1 MAPWRALTSA
11 LLVTVLAASLAPPA
25 TALPALERDEV
36 SLPALMTEPLDGRD
50 LTIRRELSRNSQYT
64 RYAVSYRGGGQ
75 RITGIMNVP
84 RGKGPFPVVVLA
96 HGYIDPATYW
106 SGQGFR
112 REQDALARN
121 GYVALHVDYRNHAGS
136 SDDPDNDL
144 TMRLGYAEDVLNAA
158 VAVRASDLPYLDGER
173 IALLGRSMGGSVA
186 FNALVARPGVFDA
199 AIVYASTSTNAVD
212 NFNRWQ
218 REDVRL
224 REAIFR
230 AARFAVGQSR
240 ILARHLGRQLRGPDH
255 RARPHVPR
263 HPGRELPHR
272 VGADDAGRP
281 GVGRSRRATRG
292 VPGCA
297 PLHVRR
303 VGGLDAPIA
312 GLPRA
317 APRLTRGGL
326 RASAWP

>member
-25 TALPALERDEV
+25 TALPALERDGV

-50 LTIRRELSRNSQYT
+50 LTIRRELSRSSQYT

-218 REDVRL
+218 REDDRL

-230 AARFAVGQSR
+230 EHGSPSGNPGFWRGISAVNYVNRITEPVLMFHGTRDESCPIAWARTTRDALESAGVDVRLVEYPGAPHYMYGEWADSMR
-240 ILARHLGRQLRGPDH
+240 RSLAFLERHL
-255 RARPHVPR
+255 A
-263 HPGRELPHR
+263 
-272 VGADDAGRP
+272 
-281 GVGRSRRATRG
+281 
-292 VPGCA
+292 
-297 PLHVRR
+297 
-303 VGGLDAPIA
+303 
-312 GLPRA
+312 
-317 APRLTRGGL
+317 
-326 RASAWP
+326 

>member
-1 MAPWRALTSA
+1 MAPWRSLSA
-11 LLVTVLAASLAPPA
+11 LVLAAVVVSTAAVPSTAAP
-25 TALPALERDEV
+25 TLDRDDV
-36 SLPALMTEPLDGRD
+36 SLTALMTEPLDGRD
-50 LTIRRELSRNSQYT
+50 LRVRRELSRTSEYT

-75 RITGIMNVP
+75 LITGIMNVP

-96 HGYIDPATYW
+96 HGYIDPQVYW

-158 VAVRASDLPYLDGER
+158 VAVRSSNLPALDGER

-199 AIVYASTSTNAVD
+199 AIVYASTSTTALD

-218 REDVRL
+218 REDDRLRRAVFEAHGSPSANPGFWRGISAVTYVDRITEPVLMFHGTRDESCPIRWARTTRDALVDAGVDVRL
-224 REAIFR
+224 VEYPGAGHYMYGEW
-230 AARFAVGQSR
+230 ADSMKKS
-240 ILARHLGRQLRGPDH
+240 LAFLGRHL
-255 RARPHVPR
+255 A
-263 HPGRELPHR
+263 
-272 VGADDAGRP
+272 
-281 GVGRSRRATRG
+281 
-292 VPGCA
+292 
-297 PLHVRR
+297 
-303 VGGLDAPIA
+303 
-312 GLPRA
+312 
-317 APRLTRGGL
+317 
-326 RASAWP
+326 